1 MIAAPVIEAK
11 KLKYAYMTDEESY
24 TLALCGVSLSV
35 KKGEFVAI
43 LGHNGS
49 GKSTFAKHIN
59 VLIAPQE
66 GELRVLG
73 LSAADEGNIW
83 SIRSRAGMVFQ
94 NPDNQIVSTIIEE
107 DIAFGPENLGVPR
120 EEIMER
126 VQEALAAVDM
136 QGFGKRAPHM
146 LSGGQK
152 QRVAIAGVL
161 AMRPEIIVFDE
172 PTAMLDPQG
181 RAEVMATIERLNK
194 REGKTVVLITH
205 YMEEAAGCDR
215 VFVMS
220 AGKIT
225 DEGTPREVFSHTE
238 KLTEA
243 GLLPPPAAQMAEM
256 LHERG
261 IELANRPTTL
271 EELVEEICLLKR

>member
-1 MIAAPVIEAK
+1 MDAATAIEAK
-11 KLKYAYMTDEESY
+11 NLKYAYMTDDESY
-24 TLALCGVSLSV
+24 TLALCGVSLTV
-35 KKGEFVAI
+35 KSGEFVAV

-59 VLIAPQE
+59 VLISPQE
-66 GELRVLG
+66 GELNVLG
-73 LSAADEGNIW
+73 LSAADNENIW

-120 EEIMER
+120 EEIVQR
-126 VQEALAAVDM
+126 VEESLAAVDM

-161 AMRPEIIVFDE
+161 AMRPDIIVFDE

-181 RAEVMATIERLNK
+181 RAEVMETIARLNK
-194 REGKTVVLITH
+194 LEGKTVVLITH

-220 AGKIT
+220 GGKIT

-238 KLTEA
+238 KLAEA
-243 GLLPPPAAQMAEM
+243 GLLPPPAVQMAE
-256 LHERG
+256 LLEQRG
-261 IELANRPTTL
+261 IKLKNRPTTL
-271 EELVEEICLLKR
+271 EELVEELCLLKR